1 MEIGCIDW
9 CAITGFSLWLYD
21 AIVANRCR
29 AEKIEAISICDKLR
43 ASLNSYMRASALENI
58 CATFELWNRID
69 RISTLID
76 YISVC
81 VCVCVET
88 HDCVVM
94 WMWSIISLAPP
105 ILRRAPNLLCTWFSW
120 VDWKSDGINSAW
132 LKTSNEKNYFF
143 SEENITTTI
152 AVRSSVELLQ
162 VLPMNNSIRRHNLGC
177 SAPPDNSPNNLK
189 LQSFFSGLFFGV
201 CSSARIKISPVHVVH
216 WQFSLSRHARRVQI
230 DFTSFSSFSPQ
241 LHSDEKNRKKKEF
254 KK

>member
-1 MEIGCIDW
+1 MCDYRFFALIIWRHRSE
-9 CAITGFSLWLYD
+9 SLPSGKNWGNQHMRQAARFTEFLYARQRSREHMCD
-21 AIVANRCR
+21 VRIMKPHRQNIHANRLHLGV
-29 AEKIEAISICDKLR
+29 CD
-43 ASLNSYMRASALENI
+43 
-58 CATFELWNRID
+58 
-69 RISTLID
+69 TL
-76 YISVC
+76 
-81 VCVCVET
+81 CVET
-88 HDCVVM
+88 HDCVV
-94 WMWSIISLAPP
+94 MWSIISLAPP

-143 SEENITTTI
+143 RKKIITTI
-152 AVRSSVELLQ
+152 AVRSSVQLLQ

-177 SAPPDNSPNNLK
+177 SAPPDDSPNNLK
-189 LQSFFSGLFFGV
+189 LQSLFSGLFCGV